1 MFVAPDRRR
10 IYLLR
15 HGEAAYIGA
24 DGTPVADTRVAGLT
38 ANGQAQA
45 RTQAGVLA
53 DVSFDR
59 AVCSGLVRTVETA
72 GLLLEGRAQPTLEI
86 VPALAEIEGGDRHQR
101 IDDFERWL
109 KHVANPWGEGARP
122 DGRFLGGERFADFE
136 ARVVPAFEA
145 LIRDRAWRTLLIVA
159 HGGVN
164 RLLLNYVMNLRW
176 QHAVSVE
183 QDACCINVIDVD
195 RGRDGPDRFL
205 IRGINITGY
214 NLSKAGI
221 VLTDME
227 KAAERISA
235 SIDRQR

>member
-15 HGEAAYIGA
+15 HAEAAYIGP

-38 ANGQAQA
+38 ANGRAQA
-45 RTQAGVLA
+45 RTQAAVLA
-53 DVSFDR
+53 EVEFDR
-59 AVCSGLVRTVETA
+59 AICSGLVRTVETA
-72 GLLLEGRAQPTLEI
+72 GIVLEGRTRPALEV
-86 VPALAEIEGGDRHQR
+86 VPALAEIEGGGRHQQ

-109 KHVANPWGEGARP
+109 AHVANPWAEGARA

-145 LIRDRAWRTLLIVA
+145 LVRDASWRTLLIVA

-164 RLLLNYVMNLRW
+164 RLLLNHVMNLPW
-176 QHAVSVE
+176 QGAVSVE

-195 RGRDGPDRFL
+195 RGREAPARYL
-205 IRGINITGY
+205 IRGVNITGY
-214 NLSKAGI
+214 NQSKAGI

-227 KAAERISA
+227 KTAERLA
-235 SIDRQR
+235 ALVDRPR